1 MPSRSDR
8 ATRRNSDSI
17 GLVRAIGVYCKHKQG
32 CAKGAVYEVG
42 FHQAQFANF
51 ICRNTTSGCICM
63 GKTRTTSLR
72 GTVLDKTGAAIVGAT
87 VTLDNAAQAVHHQV
101 KTGPSGEYEF
111 LALLPGTYSLT
122 VEAAGFRKSEQK
134 NMQLLVNTPATLNV
148 TLEVGT
154 TTETVEVSAQATTLN
169 TTDASLGN
177 AFSERRSSNCRW
189 MRVTCRICCR
199 YKRESRTQATAR
211 TST

>member
-1 MPSRSDR
+1 MRWDFIK
-8 ATRRNSDSI
+8 RNLLISFA
-17 GLVRAIGVYCKHKQG
+17 AILL
-32 CAKGAVYEVG
+32 AAVSAWG
-42 FHQAQFANF
+42 Q
-51 ICRNTTSGCICM
+51 TG
-63 GKTRTTSLR
+63 TTSLR

-134 NMQLLVNTPATLNV
+134 NVQLLVNTPATLNV

-177 AFSERRSSNCRW
+177 AFSE
-189 MRVTCRICCR
+189 TPD
-199 YKRESRTQATAR
+199 QATADGCA
-211 TST
+211 